1 MCAMFF
7 FLFRSKKQGWPMF
20 RYGLIIFGI
29 GVVITVVTYS
39 MAAGHRNGGSYIVS
53 WGPMLA
59 GVVAM
64 VRGLIGVSAAKRAQ
78 TQMGPGYQSAGVGQQ
93 PYGGQQ
99 PYAGQQPY
107 SGQQPYGAQQVY
119 GGQAQPWAQAPPP
132 APIAGPSGIPSGHG
146 VPEGWYPDPASPGTE
161 RWWDGRIWTPASR
174 PAGAP

>member
-1 MCAMFF
+1 MFF

-39 MAAGHRNGGSYIVS
+39 MAAGHRSGGSYIVS

-59 GVVAM
+59 GAVAM

-78 TQMGPGYQSAGVGQQ
+78 AQMAPGYQPYGVGQQ
-93 PYGGQQ
+93 
-99 PYAGQQPY
+99 A
-107 SGQQPYGAQQVY
+107 Y
-119 GGQAQPWAQAPPP
+119 GGQAQSWMQAPPP
-132 APIAGPSGIPSGHG
+132 APVAAASGMPFGSA
-146 VPEGWYPDPASPGTE
+146 VPEGWYPDPSNAGTE
-161 RWWDGRIWTPASR
+161 RWWDGRLWTPANR